1 MADFHFLRPWWL
13 AALPAGVWLIWLL
26 LRGRAGAGGWRGV
39 VDAPLRRFVLADPE
53 VLRES
58 LWPLVAAIAAW
69 AVAVFALA
77 GPAWERLPVPAFR
90 SDEALVVALDL
101 SRSMDASDVEPSRL
115 ARAKLKLLDLLARRT
130 AGQTALVVFSTH
142 AFTVT
147 PLTTDTRTISSLAT
161 SVSTEIMPTQGSS
174 VAAGLEKSAAL
185 LHQTGVGRGDVLLI
199 TDADVAANDL
209 DAARALRRDGFAV
222 SVLAVGTEQGAPIP
236 QAQGGFVTDGNGQVV
251 LPQVDIAGLQRL
263 AAAGGGRF
271 ARLAPTDRDLD
282 ILFPSAAGL
291 PLGATLE
298 NEGETGQQADVW
310 RDRGAWLALLVLP
323 FAALAFRRGWIAV
336 VLLTLLLPTPRAQ
349 AFEWRDLWLRRDQ
362 QGYEALQSEQA
373 ERAAKLF
380 ESPEWR
386 GAAQYKAG
394 AFKDSAATLDGVDT
408 ADGHYNRGNALAKS
422 GELQAA
428 VDAYDR
434 ALELDPSLEDAAYNR
449 DLVQKLLDQ
458 KKQEEQQQKQQQQ
471 QQAQN
476 QDQQDENK
484 QQGGKG
490 DSSDDAQSDP
500 SRRSQDRQAA
510 DERDQSGQDA
520 SRPEQQAQEKQDQG
534 EPGDEQQQQQPDQ
547 RQANADEHAPGAE
560 DVEKWASEQAAEQWL
575 RRVPQDPGG
584 LLRRKFLYQY
594 QRLGVDQDGKR
605 VQRDERTSKPW

>member
-1 MADFHFLRPWWL
+1 MGTA
-13 AALPAGVWLIWLL
+13 
-26 LRGRAGAGGWRGV
+26 AGAGV
-39 VDAPLRRFVLADPE
+39 PLRRG
-53 VLRES
+53 
-58 LWPLVAAIAAW
+58 
-69 AVAVFALA
+69 A
-77 GPAWERLPVPAFR
+77 GRCARP
-90 SDEALVVALDL
+90 VALDGCF
-101 SRSMDASDVEPSRL
+101 RRRAVAAGAREVE
-115 ARAKLKLLDLLARRT
+115 AAHLLARRT

-199 TDADVAANDL
+199 TDADVAAPDL
-209 DAARALRRDGFAV
+209 DAARALQRDGFTV

-251 LPQVDIAGLQRL
+251 LPQVDVAGLQRL
-263 AAAGGGRF
+263 ASAGGGRF

-282 ILFPSAAGL
+282 VLFPSAAGL
-291 PLGATLE
+291 ALGATLE
-298 NEGETGQQADVW
+298 NEGDKGQQADVW

-323 FAALAFRRGWIAV
+323 FAALAFRRGWIAI
-336 VLLTLLLPTPRAQ
+336 VLLTLSLPAPRAE

-408 ADGHYNRGNALAKS
+408 AEGHYNRGNALAKS

-428 VDAYDR
+428 VDAYNR
-434 ALELDPSLEDAAYNR
+434 ALALDSSLEDAAYNR

-458 KKQEEQQQKQQQQ
+458 KKQEQEQQKQQQQ

-476 QDQQDENK
+476 QGQQDENK
-484 QQGGKG
+484 QQGGRG
-490 DSSDDAQSDP
+490 DPSDDQQSDA
-500 SRRSQDRQAA
+500 SRSKDRQAA
-510 DERDQSGQDA
+510 EERDQSGQD
-520 SRPEQQAQEKQDQG
+520 SSSPEQQAQEKQNQG
-534 EPGDEQQQQQPDQ
+534 EPGDKQQQQQPDQ

-560 DVEKWASEQAAEQWL
+560 DVEKWASEQAPSNGCAAC
-575 RRVPQDPGG
+575 RKTRAR

>member
-1 MADFHFLRPWWL
+1 
-13 AALPAGVWLIWLL
+13 
-26 LRGRAGAGGWRGV
+26 
-39 VDAPLRRFVLADPE
+39 
-53 VLRES
+53 
-58 LWPLVAAIAAW
+58 
-69 AVAVFALA
+69 
-77 GPAWERLPVPAFR
+77 VPAFR

-101 SRSMDASDVEPSRL
+101 SRSMDASDVQPSRL
-115 ARAKLKLLDLLARRT
+115 SRAKLKLLDLLARRT

-174 VAAGLEKSAAL
+174 VAAGLEKSGAL
-185 LHQTGVGRGDVLLI
+185 LHQTGVSGGSVLLI
-199 TDADVAANDL
+199 TDADVGSADL
-209 DAARALRRDGFAV
+209 DAARALLADGFAV

-236 QAQGGFVTDGNGQVV
+236 QLQGGFVTDGSGQVV
-251 LPQVDIAGLQRL
+251 IPQLDVAGLQRL
-263 AAAGGGRF
+263 ASAGGGRF

-282 ILFPSAAGL
+282 LLFPSAAGL

-298 NEGETGQQADVW
+298 KQGETGQQADVW

-336 VLLTLLLPTPRAQ
+336 VLLVLSLPAPRAE

-373 ERAAKLF
+373 ARAAQLF

-394 AFKDSAATLDGVDT
+394 NFKDSAATLGGVDT
-408 ADGHYNRGNALAKS
+408 AEGDYNRGNALAKS
-422 GELQAA
+422 GQLEAA
-428 VDAYDR
+428 VAAYDR
-434 ALELDPSLEDAAYNR
+434 ALEREPALADASYNR
-449 DLVQKLLDQ
+449 DVVQKLLDQ
-458 KKQEEQQQKQQQQ
+458 KKQEEEKQKEQQQKE

-476 QDQQDENK
+476 QEQQGDDK

-490 DSSDDAQSDP
+490 DSQDDQP
-500 SRRSQDRQAA
+500 SNPSSRSQDQQANN
-510 DERDQSGQDA
+510 DRDASGQDSA
-520 SRPEQQAQEKQDQG
+520 RSEQAQDEPDEG
-534 EPGDEQQQQQPDQ
+534 ESKDGQQQQQPDQ
-547 RQANADEHAPGAE
+547 RQANADDRAPGAE

-575 RRVPQDPGG
+575 RRIPQDPGG

-594 QRLGVDQDGKR
+594 QRLGIDQDGKR
-605 VQRDERTSKPW
+605 VEPDDRTSKPW